1 MSHLGADAAG
11 AGAEAGHPGAAGE
24 AAAGGG
30 GGLGPRLLRDVV
42 QREHLRRAAL
52 GPRTPLMEALLLPDS
67 VTTEAQLP
75 PRVRARAATS
85 QALPCTT
92 GGKVRWLF

>member
-1 MSHLGADAAG
+1 MSHLGADTAG
-11 AGAEAGHPGAAGE
+11 AGTEAGHPGAAGE

-52 GPRTPLMEALLLPDS
+52 GPPTPLEALLLPDS

-85 QALPCTT
+85 RALPCAT